1 MDSFKMVYLQVCREN
16 GIAPQQSVLD
26 QLDPEAKSSLYRS
39 GSRSSTRSRSS
50 LTTLDLSTTSLTA
63 QTCSVLGRALSTNH
77 IFQELRLSDCMIGD
91 EGGKHLLHGLC
102 SNTSIR
108 VLDLKGNNMR
118 GAGAEALGKLF
129 RQNHSIKRICLEWN
143 AVGVDG
149 SRFANLAEGVSA
161 NDSLEVLDLRNNQ
174 IGHDGASQLATA
186 ITRNSSLQNIDLRW
200 NNVGIV
206 GGRSLLAGL
215 QHNQTITQMDLA
227 GNDIPQD
234 IIKAIGLLLERN
246 KERASLSAT
255 HQTRQDIMTREIKQL
270 KNEKHQQARDLLR
283 RIDQQNDQ
291 SGRNKRETSKKIRLL
306 EEALAERKSAF
317 NAVAAKLSKTEAEL
331 SLVNQKSHDLDTV
344 LEDTRQEMT
353 SIMTSHQR
361 EMQALREEKVACETK
376 LITELSSVKE
386 RYREYEAKNEEME
399 RKCQHQQEQIYELK
413 EELMAAQAEV
423 KMQATRTEE
432 LLQVERIKHRDD
444 VGDIDRRH
452 RSEIQHLRQGF
463 EESERAYK
471 DRIDRLEDHR
481 RGIEEELSRIKAQQ
495 LTERLSLEEQILATK
510 KQVRDEEHQRS
521 KLLEDKIRVLQN
533 AKDDI
538 HQHASNQSQMVAE
551 IQARNNNLTLEV
563 ESLKRHLQEMT
574 QELAGKNNEKLS
586 AVHQAEIQHQK
597 QVQRMESKLA
607 QLQEFKEKAAD
618 LEAKLIDQSRRHRSE
633 LGSKQEEVD
642 SLQEQ
647 LRVRDMDI
655 ARYQEEENH
664 RASALQSA
672 ISSYLNAPRSPAVT
686 PRR

>member
-26 QLDPEAKSSLYRS
+26 QLDPEAKSSLHRS
-39 GSRSSTRSRSS
+39 KSRSSTRSRSS

-63 QTCSVLGRALSTNH
+63 QTCSVLGTALSTNH

-91 EGGKHLLHGLC
+91 EGSKHLLHGLC

-161 NDSLEVLDLRNNQ
+161 NSSLEVLDLRNNQ

-186 ITRNSSLQNIDLRW
+186 IARNSSLQNIDLRW

-283 RIDQQNDQ
+283 RIDQQNDHN
-291 SGRNKRETSKKIRLL
+291 GRNKRETSKKIRLL

-331 SLVNQKSHDLDTV
+331 SLVNQRSHDLDTV

-423 KMQATRTEE
+423 KMQATRTE
-432 LLQVERIKHRDD
+432 
-444 VGDIDRRH
+444 G
-452 RSEIQHLRQGF
+452 RQ
-463 EESERAYK
+463 E
-471 DRIDRLEDHR
+471 
-481 RGIEEELSRIKAQQ
+481 
-495 LTERLSLEEQILATK
+495 TCTK
-510 KQVRDEEHQRS
+510 RP
-521 KLLEDKIRVLQN
+521 
-533 AKDDI
+533 
-538 HQHASNQSQMVAE
+538 
-551 IQARNNNLTLEV
+551 
-563 ESLKRHLQEMT
+563 LKG
-574 QELAGKNNEKLS
+574 GKKSGL
-586 AVHQAEIQHQK
+586 
-597 QVQRMESKLA
+597 
-607 QLQEFKEKAAD
+607 
-618 LEAKLIDQSRRHRSE
+618 
-633 LGSKQEEVD
+633 
-642 SLQEQ
+642 
-647 LRVRDMDI
+647 
-655 ARYQEEENH
+655 
-664 RASALQSA
+664 
-672 ISSYLNAPRSPAVT
+672 
-686 PRR
+686 